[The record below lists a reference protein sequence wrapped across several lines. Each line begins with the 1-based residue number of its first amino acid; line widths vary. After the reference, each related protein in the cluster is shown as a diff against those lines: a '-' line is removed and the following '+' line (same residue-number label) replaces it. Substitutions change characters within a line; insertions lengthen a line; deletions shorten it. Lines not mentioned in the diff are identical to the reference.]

1 MNFKNKRFVTKGI
14 AENVPLCLQLFM
26 WMCIDTLVCEKD
38 YLQVFEFSKSGVVH
52 SQEEPEFSKEYL
64 LKGDAPI
71 FIGKVFVIDDGSY
84 STMLLAEEY

>member
-14 AENVPLCLQLFM
+14 VENVPLCLQLFM
-26 WMCIDTLVCEKD
+26 WMCIDTLPCEKD
-38 YLQVFEFSKSGVVH
+38 YLQVFEFSKSEVVH
-52 SQEEPEFSKEYL
+52 SQEEPKFKREYL
-64 LKGDAPI
+64 FKGDAPY